1 MKSGALTSTR
11 ELMADDAQEVFNY
24 YYGKGYT
31 DGLPI
36 IPPTEQRVQEMI
48 AASGRSAQQVIAHIP
63 PANGAATVE
72 KIAVNALMAGCRP
85 EYMDLVIT
93 AVEAMTAPE
102 FKLEHVQTTTN
113 PITPCIILNGP
124 VRKQLGVN
132 CTSGVMGPG
141 WRANATIGRAIRLIL
156 LNIGGAVPG
165 DVDKSTQ
172 GFVGKYTLCIGENE
186 EESPWPPLH
195 VERGFAQSDST
206 VTLIGANASINL
218 HDSSPGWK
226 DALHSLTL
234 GLKVATA
241 NNYTHPLAEPLIVL
255 NPSHARLL
263 SDAGFTKDKLKEY
276 FFQNAR
282 IPLDWLTPWRQHA
295 RLGAVE
301 GAKEYLHV
309 GGFVPICWNPGK
321 LIIVVAGGPQGG
333 HSCYLPTGVARA
345 VTRKISSNG
354 S

>member
-1 MKSGALTSTR
+1 MESGALASTR
-11 ELMADDAQEVFNY
+11 ELMADDAQQVFSY
-24 YYGKGYT
+24 YYEKGYT

-36 IPPTEQRVQEMI
+36 VPPTERRVGEMV
-48 AASGRSAQQVIAHIP
+48 AASGRPSQRVIAHVP

-72 KIAVNALMAGCRP
+72 KIAINALMAGCLP
-85 EYMDLVIT
+85 EYMDVVIT
-93 AVEAMTAPE
+93 AVEAMAAPE

-124 VRKQLGVN
+124 VRKTLDVN
-132 CTSGVMGPG
+132 CASGVMGPG

-165 DVDKSTQ
+165 EVDKSTQ

-186 EESPWPPLH
+186 EESPWSPLH
-195 VERGFAQSDST
+195 VDRGFAPGDST
-206 VTLIGANASINL
+206 VTAIGVNASINL
-218 HDSSPGWK
+218 HDSSPGWA

-255 NPSHARLL
+255 NPHHARIL
-263 SDAGFTKDKLKEY
+263 SEAGFTKEKLKEH

-282 IPLDWLTPWRQHA
+282 IPLDWVTGWRQHA
-295 RLGAVE
+295 RLGAVA
-301 GAKEYLHV
+301 GAAEYAHV
-309 GGFVPICWNPGK
+309 GGFVPICWSPEK
-321 LIIVVAGGPQGG
+321 LIIVVAGGSQGG